1 MNIIRKISTKNLVRI
16 LVVLIVLIGGIF
28 AKKTLTSYALLEN
41 SEAPSKLVTSTGNVM
56 SDRVSL
62 FDDLDGDE
70 IISLVPFYGTDY
82 NGNKYTV
89 YCLEKSKDFAPNQTV
104 TKVDTPLDDGYTYII
119 KNGYP
124 NKSLTGNNKNDNYL
138 TQIAVWLY
146 QDRSAGVSD
155 TTNGVLTANQK
166 SSIKKSS
173 YYTVINNLVTEAMNA
188 KNTTNIT
195 NPTFSVSG
203 GTLSTDSDNTYL
215 ISNVMRIT
223 SNTDEFINYKVVASS
238 SDILASDIEILDEN
252 NNVITTNSAIAKDK
266 GFKIRI
272 PLAKIKKAS
281 SINIDIINNY
291 KDYKT
296 YGYEPPEGMKDTMQ
310 KSFVSLL
317 AANVTSKQISTSL
330 NMPVGSITIN
340 KIDSTNN
347 NNLAGANFTIKRLA
361 TNEIVDSFTTTTTAH
376 VTSNLL
382 PGNYE
387 ITETAAP
394 SGYYIT
400 DKTANITITSNDL
413 NKTKT
418 ITNSQAEVS
427 IRKIDSVSKQVVS
440 GAVLKIVN
448 SANQTVKTIT
458 TTNDYTKI
466 TGLSLGTYK
475 VVEVTAP
482 DGYTV
487 NTTAKEFTLSSTNPK
502 VTLDY
507 ADQQNETI
515 IVKKDA
521 KTNTIL
527 AGATLKVI
535 NKDTNE
541 VIDTFVTTTTGH
553 SIKGLKAGTYK
564 VIEEAAPSGY
574 TKSDATVEF
583 TISNNQTEVQTV
595 TFYNSTNQISITKV
609 DADTNEVLANAKFNI
624 LNSNNQ
630 IVNTFTTTK
639 EAYLLDKLA
648 VGKYYL
654 EEIEAPSGYVLN
666 KEKVAFEVTATTKN
680 LQVVFK
686 NKKNRLKLGKI
697 DATTKEYLAGAKMK
711 LTDSDGKTVKEFT
724 SESNLTTIT
733 GLKAGT
739 YYLEELEAPNGYIKN
754 TTKSK
759 IVITN
764 TDQEVTS
771 TIENKKIKVS
781 LSKVDADTNKQIA
794 GVLFELLDSSKNV
807 IGTFTTTDT
816 KTDISSL
823 KTLKE
828 GDYYLREKST
838 KDGYVLDN
846 SLHKFTI
853 NSSNYDFTITLKNK
867 LNEVRLGKI
876 DAKTKKYIKGATLK
890 LSSVTYSDFEPVTFI
905 SEENAT
911 SIKGLKAGRYILE
924 EVKAPDGYVT
934 SNSKIYFDVTSSGEV
949 KTETIKNDILSI
961 SINNKK
967 VTVTANKG
975 YSFTIYNSDG
985 TKVEELTIKDSS
997 ITSNELSNGNYY
1009 LRETKTPDSVVL
1021 NSNLVYFTIDDNK
1034 EMSINFTNDFTKVY
1048 ISKKNMANS
1057 EEIEGASLT
1066 LTDKNGTVVK
1076 EWTSSKDPYYIE
1088 KLPVGVYTLKEVV
1101 APKGYVLNTSTVTFE
1116 VKETGDIQAATMFNT
1131 KPLEDVPN
1139 TSKKTGIFYTVGT
1152 IITLIG
1158 VSILAIYFKKNKTLG

>member
-1 MNIIRKISTKNLVRI
+1 MKKINTKSLLKIVVV
-16 LVVLIVLIGGIF
+16 LVVVIGGIF
-28 AKKTLTSYALLEN
+28 AKKTLTSYAALES
-41 SEAPSKLVTSTGNVM
+41 SEAPSKLVTSTGNVV

-62 FDDLDGDE
+62 FDDLEGE
-70 IISLVPFYGTDY
+70 EAISLVPFYGTDD

-89 YCLEKSKDFAPNQTV
+89 YCLEKNKDFAPSQTV

-124 NKSLTGNNKNDNYL
+124 NKSLTGNDKNDNYL

-166 SSIKKSS
+166 SSIIKSS

-195 NPTFSVSG
+195 NPTFSVSS

-238 SDILASDIEILDEN
+238 SDILTSDIEILDEN

-266 GFKIRI
+266 GFRIRI

-340 KIDSTNN
+340 KIDSTTN

-400 DKTANITITSNDL
+400 DKTTNITITSNDL

-535 NKDTNE
+535 NKDTSE

-630 IVNTFTTTK
+630 IVKTFTTTK

-666 KEKVAFEVTATTKN
+666 KEKVAFEVTATTNN

-686 NKKNRLKLGKI
+686 NKKNGLKLGKI

-733 GLKAGT
+733 GLKTGT
-739 YYLEELEAPNGYIKN
+739 YYLEEIEAPNGYIKN
-754 TTKSK
+754 TTKNK

-823 KTLKE
+823 KALKE

-853 NSSNYDFTITLKNK
+853 SSSNYDFTITLKNK
-867 LNEVRLGKI
+867 LNEIKLGKI

-890 LSSVTYSDFEPVTFI
+890 LSSVTYSDFEPIVFI
-905 SEENAT
+905 SEEEAT
-911 SIKGLKAGRYILE
+911 PIKGLKVGKYILE
-924 EVKAPDGYVT
+924 EVKAPAGYIT
-934 SNSKIYFDVTSSGEV
+934 SNSKIYFNVTNTGEV

-961 SINNKK
+961 GISNKK
-967 VTVTANKG
+967 VTITADKG
-975 YSFTIYNSDG
+975 YSFTLYKSDG
-985 TKVEELTIKDSS
+985 TKVEELAIKDTS
-997 ITSNELSNGNYY
+997 ITSSELLNGDYY
-1009 LRETKTPDSVVL
+1009 LKETKVPDSIVL
-1021 NSNLVYFTIDDNK
+1021 NSNLVYFTINDEN
-1034 EMSINFTNDFTKVY
+1034 ESFINFTNDFTKVY
-1048 ISKKNMANS
+1048 ISKKDMANS
-1057 EEIEGASLT
+1057 EEVEGAT
-1066 LTDKNGTVVK
+1066 LTISDESGKDIK
-1076 EWTSSKDPYYIE
+1076 EWTSSKEPYYIE
-1088 KLPVGVYTLKEVV
+1088 RLPVGIYTLKEVV

-1116 VKETGDIQAATMFNT
+1116 VKETGDIQTTTMFNA
-1131 KPLEDVPN
+1131 KPIEDVPN
-1139 TSKKTGIFYTVGT
+1139 TSKKTGIFYVVGA
-1152 IITLIG
+1152 ILVLIG
-1158 VSILAIYFKKNKTLG
+1158 TFVLGVYYKDKILKR

>member
-1 MNIIRKISTKNLVRI
+1 MKYCYIYLMLLLLIFSCNRKQENSIDKFDNIINLSV
-16 LVVLIVLIGGIF
+16 
-28 AKKTLTSYALLEN
+28 
-41 SEAPSKLVTSTGNVM
+41 
-56 SDRVSL
+56 SDSL
-62 FDDLDGDE
+62 FSDNELPMGTVLSMKNWKDILITCHHADDYRFSFIDSKTGKLITRWGQK
-70 IISLVPFYGTDY
+70 
-82 NGNKYTV
+82 GN
-89 YCLEKSKDFAPNQTV
+89 APNEFIDFGSDFFIQDSLLVFQSSMKKSINYVSIPAILRGAKEVLVKTEIYPYTADFRPLHIV
-104 TKVDTPLDDGYTYII
+104 PIGNRKVA
-119 KNGYP
+119 
-124 NKSLTGNNKNDNYL
+124 TGLFK
-138 TQIAVWLY
+138 Q
-146 QDRSAGVSD
+146 
-155 TTNGVLTANQK
+155 GVLG
-166 SSIKKSS
+166 
-173 YYTVINNLVTEAMNA
+173 V
-188 KNTTNIT
+188 
-195 NPTFSVSG
+195 
-203 GTLSTDSDNTYL
+203 
-215 ISNVMRIT
+215 
-223 SNTDEFINYKVVASS
+223 
-238 SDILASDIEILDEN
+238 LDEN

-340 KIDSTNN
+340 KIDSTTN

-400 DKTANITITSNDL
+400 DKTTNITITSNDL

-482 DGYTV
+482 DGYIV
-487 NTTAKEFTLSSTNPK
+487 NSKAKEFTLSSTNPK

-535 NKDTNE
+535 NKDTSE

-630 IVNTFTTTK
+630 IVKTFTTTK
-639 EAYLLDKLA
+639 AAYLLDKLA
-648 VGKYYL
+648 IGKYYL

-686 NKKNRLKLGKI
+686 
-697 DATTKEYLAGAKMK
+697 
-711 LTDSDGKTVKEFT
+711 
-724 SESNLTTIT
+724 TI
-733 GLKAGT
+733 
-739 YYLEELEAPNGYIKN
+739 
-754 TTKSK
+754 
-759 IVITN
+759 
-764 TDQEVTS
+764 
-771 TIENKKIKVS
+771 
-781 LSKVDADTNKQIA
+781 
-794 GVLFELLDSSKNV
+794 
-807 IGTFTTTDT
+807 
-816 KTDISSL
+816 
-823 KTLKE
+823 
-828 GDYYLREKST
+828 
-838 KDGYVLDN
+838 
-846 SLHKFTI
+846 
-853 NSSNYDFTITLKNK
+853 
-867 LNEVRLGKI
+867 
-876 DAKTKKYIKGATLK
+876 
-890 LSSVTYSDFEPVTFI
+890 
-905 SEENAT
+905 
-911 SIKGLKAGRYILE
+911 
-924 EVKAPDGYVT
+924 
-934 SNSKIYFDVTSSGEV
+934 
-949 KTETIKNDILSI
+949 
-961 SINNKK
+961 
-967 VTVTANKG
+967 
-975 YSFTIYNSDG
+975 
-985 TKVEELTIKDSS
+985 
-997 ITSNELSNGNYY
+997 
-1009 LRETKTPDSVVL
+1009 
-1021 NSNLVYFTIDDNK
+1021 
-1034 EMSINFTNDFTKVY
+1034 
-1048 ISKKNMANS
+1048 
-1057 EEIEGASLT
+1057 
-1066 LTDKNGTVVK
+1066 
-1076 EWTSSKDPYYIE
+1076 
-1088 KLPVGVYTLKEVV
+1088 
-1101 APKGYVLNTSTVTFE
+1101 
-1116 VKETGDIQAATMFNT
+1116 
-1131 KPLEDVPN
+1131 
-1139 TSKKTGIFYTVGT
+1139 
-1152 IITLIG
+1152 
-1158 VSILAIYFKKNKTLG
+1158 

>member
-1 MNIIRKISTKNLVRI
+1 MNIRKISTKNLVRI

-62 FDDLDGDE
+62 FDDLEGNE
-70 IISLVPFYGTDY
+70 AISLVPFYGIDD

-89 YCLEKSKDFAPNQTV
+89 YCLEKNKDFAPNQTV

-173 YYTVINNLVTEAMNA
+173 YYSVINKLVTGAMNA

-195 NPTFSVSG
+195 NPTFSVSS

-296 YGYEPPEGMKDTMQ
+296 YGYEPPEGMKDIMQ

-340 KIDSTNN
+340 KIDSTTN

-400 DKTANITITSNDL
+400 DKTTNITITSNDL

-482 DGYTV
+482 DGYIV
-487 NTTAKEFTLSSTNPK
+487 NTKAKEFTLSSTNPK

-535 NKDTNE
+535 NKDTSE

-630 IVNTFTTTK
+630 IVKTFTTTK

-654 EEIEAPSGYVLN
+654 EEIASPSGYVLN

-697 DATTKEYLAGAKMK
+697 DATTKDYLAGAKMK

-733 GLKAGT
+733 GLKVGT
-739 YYLEELEAPNGYIKN
+739 YYLEEIEAPNGYIKN
-754 TTKSK
+754 TAKNK

-764 TDQEVTS
+764 TSDEVTS

-823 KTLKE
+823 KSLKE

-911 SIKGLKAGRYILE
+911 SIKGLKVGKYILE

-934 SNSKIYFDVTSSGEV
+934 SNSKIYFDVTSGGEV

-967 VTVTANKG
+967 VTVNANKG

-997 ITSNELSNGNYY
+997 ITSKELSNGNYY
-1009 LRETKTPDSVVL
+1009 LKETKTPDSVVL

-1048 ISKKNMANS
+1048 ISKKDMANS

-1088 KLPVGVYTLKEVV
+1088 RLPVGVYTLKEVV

-1116 VKETGDIQAATMFNT
+1116 VKETGDIQTATMFNT

>member
-1 MNIIRKISTKNLVRI
+1 MNIRKISTKNLVRI

-62 FDDLDGDE
+62 FDDLEGNE
-70 IISLVPFYGTDY
+70 AISLVPFYGIDD

-89 YCLEKSKDFAPNQTV
+89 YCLEKNKDFAPNQTV

-124 NKSLTGNNKNDNYL
+124 NKSLTENNKNDNYL

-173 YYTVINNLVTEAMNA
+173 YYSVINNLVTGAMNA

-195 NPTFSVSG
+195 NPTFSVSS

-238 SDILASDIEILDEN
+238 SDILTSDIEVLDEN

-340 KIDSTNN
+340 KIDSTTN

-400 DKTANITITSNDL
+400 DKTTNITITSNDL

-482 DGYTV
+482 DGYIV
-487 NTTAKEFTLSSTNPK
+487 NSKAKEFTLSSTNPK

-535 NKDTNE
+535 NKDTSE

-574 TKSDATVEF
+574 TKSDAIVEF

-630 IVNTFTTTK
+630 IVKTFTTTK
-639 EAYLLDKLA
+639 AAYLLDKLA

-654 EEIEAPSGYVLN
+654 EEIASPSGYVLN

-697 DATTKEYLAGAKMK
+697 DATTKDYLAGAKMK

-733 GLKAGT
+733 GLKVGT
-739 YYLEELEAPNGYIKN
+739 YYLEEIEAPNGYIKN
-754 TTKSK
+754 TTKNK

-764 TDQEVTS
+764 TSDEVTS

-823 KTLKE
+823 KALKE

-890 LSSVTYSDFEPVTFI
+890 LSSVTYSDFEPVTFV

-911 SIKGLKAGRYILE
+911 SIKGLKVGKYILE

-967 VTVTANKG
+967 VTVNANKG

-997 ITSNELSNGNYY
+997 ITSKELSNGNYY
-1009 LRETKTPDSVVL
+1009 LKETKTPDSVVL

-1048 ISKKNMANS
+1048 ISKKDMANS

-1076 EWTSSKDPYYIE
+1076 EWTSAKDPYYIE
-1088 KLPVGVYTLKEVV
+1088 RLPVGVYTLKEVV

-1116 VKETGDIQAATMFNT
+1116 VKETGDIQTATMFNT

>member
-1 MNIIRKISTKNLVRI
+1 MNIRKISTKNLVRI

-62 FDDLDGDE
+62 FDDLEGDE
-70 IISLVPFYGTDY
+70 TISLVPFYGTDD

-166 SSIKKSS
+166 SSIKKSN
-173 YYTVINNLVTEAMNA
+173 YYSVINNLVTEAMNA
-188 KNTTNIT
+188 KSTTNIT
-195 NPTFSVSG
+195 NPTFSVSS

-266 GFKIRI
+266 GFKIRV

-347 NNLAGANFTIKRLA
+347 NLAGANFTIKRLA

-400 DKTANITITSNDL
+400 DKTTNIAITSNDL

-418 ITNSQAEVS
+418 ITNSQAEVA

-448 SANQTVKTIT
+448 NANQTVKTIT

-482 DGYTV
+482 DGYIV
-487 NTTAKEFTLSSTNPK
+487 NSKAKEFTLSSTNPK

-535 NKDTNE
+535 NKDTSE

-630 IVNTFTTTK
+630 IVKTFTTTK

-654 EEIEAPSGYVLN
+654 EEIASPSGYVLN
-666 KEKVAFEVTATTKN
+666 KEKVAFEVTATTNN

-686 NKKNRLKLGKI
+686 NKKNGLKLGKI

-733 GLKAGT
+733 GLKVGT
-739 YYLEELEAPNGYIKN
+739 YYLEEIEAPNGYIKN
-754 TTKSK
+754 TTKNK

-764 TDQEVTS
+764 TSGEVTS

-823 KTLKE
+823 KALKE

-890 LSSVTYSDFEPVTFI
+890 LSSVTYNDFEPVTFV

-911 SIKGLKAGRYILE
+911 SIKGLKVGKYILE
-924 EVKAPDGYVT
+924 EVKAPEGYVT

-949 KTETIKNDILSI
+949 KTENIKNDILSI
-961 SINNKK
+961 SVNNKK
-967 VTVTANKG
+967 VTVNANKG

-997 ITSNELSNGNYY
+997 ITSKELSNGNYY
-1009 LRETKTPDSVVL
+1009 LKETKTPDSVVL

-1048 ISKKNMANS
+1048 ISKKDMANS

-1088 KLPVGVYTLKEVV
+1088 RLPVGVYTLKEVV

-1116 VKETGDIQAATMFNT
+1116 VKETGDIQTATMFNT

-1158 VSILAIYFKKNKTLG
+1158 ISILAIYFKKNKTLG

>member
-1 MNIIRKISTKNLVRI
+1 MNIRKISTKNLVRI

-70 IISLVPFYGTDY
+70 IISLVPFYGTDD

-166 SSIKKSS
+166 SSIKKSN
-173 YYTVINNLVTEAMNA
+173 YYSVINNLVTEAMNA

-195 NPTFSVSG
+195 NPTFSVSS

-266 GFKIRI
+266 GFKIRV

-281 SINIDIINNY
+281 VINIDIINNY

-340 KIDSTNN
+340 KIDSTTN

-400 DKTANITITSNDL
+400 DKTTNITITSNDL

-482 DGYTV
+482 DGYIV
-487 NTTAKEFTLSSTNPK
+487 NSKAKEFTLSSTNPK

-535 NKDTNE
+535 NKDTSE

-630 IVNTFTTTK
+630 IVKTFTTTK

-697 DATTKEYLAGAKMK
+697 DATTKDYLAGAKMK

-733 GLKAGT
+733 GLKVGT
-739 YYLEELEAPNGYIKN
+739 YYLEEIEAPNGYIKN
-754 TTKSK
+754 TTKNK

-764 TDQEVTS
+764 TSDEVTS

-823 KTLKE
+823 KALKE

-890 LSSVTYSDFEPVTFI
+890 LSSVTYSDFEPVTFV

-911 SIKGLKAGRYILE
+911 SIKGLKVGKYILE
-924 EVKAPDGYVT
+924 EVKAPEGYVT

-967 VTVTANKG
+967 VTVNANKG

-997 ITSNELSNGNYY
+997 ITSKELSNGNYY
-1009 LRETKTPDSVVL
+1009 LKETKTPDSVVL

-1048 ISKKNMANS
+1048 ISKKDMANS

-1066 LTDKNGTVVK
+1066 LTDKNGIVIK

-1088 KLPVGVYTLKEVV
+1088 RLSVGVYTLKEVV
-1101 APKGYVLNTSTVTFE
+1101 APKGYVLNTSPVTFE
-1116 VKETGDIQAATMFNT
+1116 VKETGDIQTATMFNT

-1158 VSILAIYFKKNKTLG
+1158 VSILAIYLKKNKTLG

>member
-1 MNIIRKISTKNLVRI
+1 MNIRKISTKNLVRI

-62 FDDLDGDE
+62 FDDLEGDE
-70 IISLVPFYGTDY
+70 TISLVPFYGTDD

-166 SSIKKSS
+166 SSIKKSN
-173 YYTVINNLVTEAMNA
+173 YYSVINNLVTEAMNA
-188 KNTTNIT
+188 KSTTNIT
-195 NPTFSVSG
+195 NPTFSVSS

-266 GFKIRI
+266 GFKIRV

-347 NNLAGANFTIKRLA
+347 NLAGANFTIKRLA

-400 DKTANITITSNDL
+400 DKTTNIAITSNDL

-418 ITNSQAEVS
+418 ITNSQAEVA

-448 SANQTVKTIT
+448 NANQTVKTIT

-482 DGYTV
+482 DGYIV
-487 NTTAKEFTLSSTNPK
+487 NSKAKEFTLSSTNPK

-535 NKDTNE
+535 NKDTSE

-574 TKSDATVEF
+574 TKSDASVEF

-630 IVNTFTTTK
+630 IVKTFTTTK

-697 DATTKEYLAGAKMK
+697 DATTKDYLAGAKMK
-711 LTDSDGKTVKEFT
+711 LSDSDGKTVKEFT

-733 GLKAGT
+733 GLKVGT
-739 YYLEELEAPNGYIKN
+739 YYLEEIEAPNGYIKN
-754 TTKSK
+754 TTKNK

-764 TDQEVTS
+764 TSDEVTS

-823 KTLKE
+823 KALKE

-853 NSSNYDFTITLKNK
+853 NSNNYDFTITLKNK

-890 LSSVTYSDFEPVTFI
+890 LSSVTYSDFEPVTFV

-911 SIKGLKAGRYILE
+911 SIKGLKVGKYILE
-924 EVKAPDGYVT
+924 EVKAPEGYVT

-967 VTVTANKG
+967 VIVNANKG

-997 ITSNELSNGNYY
+997 ITSKELSNGNYY
-1009 LRETKTPDSVVL
+1009 LKETKTPDSVVL

-1048 ISKKNMANS
+1048 ISKKDMANS

-1088 KLPVGVYTLKEVV
+1088 RLPVGVYTLKEEV

-1116 VKETGDIQAATMFNT
+1116 VKETGDIQTATMFNT

-1139 TSKKTGIFYTVGT
+1139 TSKKTGIFYIVGT

-1158 VSILAIYFKKNKTLG
+1158 VSILAIYFKKNETLG

>member
-1 MNIIRKISTKNLVRI
+1 MNIRKISTKNLVRI

-62 FDDLDGDE
+62 FDDLEGDE
-70 IISLVPFYGTDY
+70 TISLVPFYGTDD

-166 SSIKKSS
+166 SSIKKSN
-173 YYTVINNLVTEAMNA
+173 YYSVINNLVTEAMNA
-188 KNTTNIT
+188 KSTTNIT
-195 NPTFSVSG
+195 NPTFSVSS

-266 GFKIRI
+266 GFKIRV

-347 NNLAGANFTIKRLA
+347 NLAGANFTIKRLA

-400 DKTANITITSNDL
+400 DKTTNIAITSNDL

-418 ITNSQAEVS
+418 ITNSQAEVA

-448 SANQTVKTIT
+448 NANQTVKTIT

-482 DGYTV
+482 DGYIV
-487 NTTAKEFTLSSTNPK
+487 NSKAKEFTLSSTNPK

-535 NKDTNE
+535 NKDTSE

-574 TKSDATVEF
+574 TKSDASVEF

-609 DADTNEVLANAKFNI
+609 DADTNEVLANTKFNI

-630 IVNTFTTTK
+630 IVKTFTTTK

-686 NKKNRLKLGKI
+686 NKKSRLKLGKI
-697 DATTKEYLAGAKMK
+697 DATTKDYLAGAKMK

-733 GLKAGT
+733 GLKVGI
-739 YYLEELEAPNGYIKN
+739 YYLEEIEAPNGYIKN
-754 TTKSK
+754 TTKNK

-764 TDQEVTS
+764 TSDEVTS

-823 KTLKE
+823 KALKE

-890 LSSVTYSDFEPVTFI
+890 LSSVTYSDFEPVTFV

-911 SIKGLKAGRYILE
+911 SIKGLKVGKYILE
-924 EVKAPDGYVT
+924 EVKAPEGYVT

-967 VTVTANKG
+967 VTVNANKG

-997 ITSNELSNGNYY
+997 ITSKELSNGNYY
-1009 LRETKTPDSVVL
+1009 LKETKTPDSVVL

-1048 ISKKNMANS
+1048 ISKKDMTNS

-1088 KLPVGVYTLKEVV
+1088 RLPVGVYTLKEVV

-1116 VKETGDIQAATMFNT
+1116 VKETGDIQTATMFNT

-1158 VSILAIYFKKNKTLG
+1158 ISILAIYFKKNETLG

>member
-1 MNIIRKISTKNLVRI
+1 MNIRKISTKNLVRI

-62 FDDLDGDE
+62 FDDLEGNE
-70 IISLVPFYGTDY
+70 AISLVPFYGTDD

-89 YCLEKSKDFAPNQTV
+89 YCLEKNKDFAPNQTV

-166 SSIKKSS
+166 SSIKKSN
-173 YYTVINNLVTEAMNA
+173 YYSVINNLVTEAMNA

-195 NPTFSVSG
+195 NPTFSVSR

-340 KIDSTNN
+340 KIDSTTN

-400 DKTANITITSNDL
+400 DKTTNITITSNDL
-413 NKTKT
+413 NKTKR

-458 TTNDYTKI
+458 TTNDYTRI

-482 DGYTV
+482 DGYIV
-487 NTTAKEFTLSSTNPK
+487 NSKAKEFTLSSTNPK

-535 NKDTNE
+535 NKDTSE

-574 TKSDATVEF
+574 TKSDAIVEF

-630 IVNTFTTTK
+630 IVKTFTTTK
-639 EAYLLDKLA
+639 AAYLLDKLA

-654 EEIEAPSGYVLN
+654 EEIASPSGYVLN

-733 GLKAGT
+733 GLKVGT
-739 YYLEELEAPNGYIKN
+739 YYLEEIEAPNGYIKN
-754 TTKSK
+754 TAKNK

-764 TDQEVTS
+764 TSDEVTS

-823 KTLKE
+823 KALKE

-890 LSSVTYSDFEPVTFI
+890 LSSVTYSDFEPVTFV
-905 SEENAT
+905 SEENDT
-911 SIKGLKAGRYILE
+911 SIKGLNVGKYILE
-924 EVKAPDGYVT
+924 EVKAPEGYVT

-967 VTVTANKG
+967 VTVNANKG

-997 ITSNELSNGNYY
+997 ITSKELSNGNYY
-1009 LRETKTPDSVVL
+1009 LKETKTPDSVVL
-1021 NSNLVYFTIDDNK
+1021 NDNLVYFTIDDNK

-1048 ISKKNMANS
+1048 ISKKDMANS

-1076 EWTSSKDPYYIE
+1076 EWTSAKDPYYIE
-1088 KLPVGVYTLKEVV
+1088 RLPVGVYTLKEVV

-1116 VKETGDIQAATMFNT
+1116 VKETGDIQTATMFNT

-1139 TSKKTGIFYTVGT
+1139 TSKKTGIFYIVGT

-1158 VSILAIYFKKNKTLG
+1158 VSILAIYFKRNKTLG

>member
-1 MNIIRKISTKNLVRI
+1 MNIRKISTKNLVRI

-62 FDDLDGDE
+62 FDDLEGDE
-70 IISLVPFYGTDY
+70 TISLVPFYGTDD

-173 YYTVINNLVTEAMNA
+173 YYSVINKLVTGAMNA

-195 NPTFSVSG
+195 NPTFSVSS

-281 SINIDIINNY
+281 VINIDIINNY

-340 KIDSTNN
+340 KIDSTTN

-400 DKTANITITSNDL
+400 DKTTNITITSNDL

-535 NKDTNE
+535 NKDTSE
-541 VIDTFVTTTTGH
+541 VIDTFVTTTTGY

-630 IVNTFTTTK
+630 IVKTFTTTK
-639 EAYLLDKLA
+639 AAYLLDKLA

-666 KEKVAFEVTATTKN
+666 KEKVAFEVTATTNN

-686 NKKNRLKLGKI
+686 NKKNGLKLGKI
-697 DATTKEYLAGAKMK
+697 DATTKDYLAGAKMK

-733 GLKAGT
+733 GLKVGT
-739 YYLEELEAPNGYIKN
+739 YYLEEIEAPNGYIKN
-754 TTKSK
+754 NTKNK

-764 TDQEVTS
+764 TSDEVTS
-771 TIENKKIKVS
+771 TVENKKIKVS

-823 KTLKE
+823 KALKE

-890 LSSVTYSDFEPVTFI
+890 LSSVTYSDFEPVTFV

-911 SIKGLKAGRYILE
+911 SIKGLKIGKYILE
-924 EVKAPDGYVT
+924 EVKAPEGYVT

-961 SINNKK
+961 SVNNKK
-967 VTVTANKG
+967 VTVNANKG

-997 ITSNELSNGNYY
+997 ITSKELSNGNYY
-1009 LRETKTPDSVVL
+1009 LKETKTPDSVVL

-1034 EMSINFTNDFTKVY
+1034 DMSINFTNDFTKVY
-1048 ISKKNMANS
+1048 ISKKDMANS

-1066 LTDKNGTVVK
+1066 LTDKNGIVVK
-1076 EWTSSKDPYYIE
+1076 EWASSKDPYYIE
-1088 KLPVGVYTLKEVV
+1088 RLPVGVYTLKEVV

-1116 VKETGDIQAATMFNT
+1116 VKETGDIQTATMFNT